1 MTPAGLDQLKLD
13 EGLKLVA
20 YPDPKSGGG
29 PWTIGY
35 GQTGSGIKEGTA
47 WTKGQADDAILARV
61 HLIEKQLSGQLNF
74 FSKLNPVQQDVF
86 VNIAYNIGVAGLLKW
101 TITLAAARRGEI
113 SNVVANIR
121 TNKVWRTDVGD
132 RVDRCAD
139 AYRDC
144 HW

>member
-74 FSKLNPVQQDVF
+74 FSKLKGRKIILVGGAIDHCLKDIEVSMETF
-86 VNIAYNIGVAGLLKW
+86 GLDI
-101 TITLAAARRGEI
+101 TIQHKFIYSGTYCYF
-113 SNVVANIR
+113 N
-121 TNKVWRTDVGD
+121 
-132 RVDRCAD
+132 
-139 AYRDC
+139 
-144 HW
+144 